1 MKKDVNLTIDENL
14 LAVAKK
20 HIPNLSKFFTECLES
35 WLDYQNKD
43 DEQKAAELLKQTAK
57 INDAKMKIFLL
68 LEDTYY
74 EENAE
79 EKIKNKKLSDI
90 WLTIWAPYRRGAK
103 ADPRDTQ
110 EAMEKLGLDEEE
122 LEDILSDAHYDYTKK
137 YKGQEYLFDDW
148 SFVRENYPIEWNI
161 KEVKK

>member
-1 MKKDVNLTIDENL
+1 MAKEPINLSVDGDL
-14 LAVAKK
+14 LAIAKK
-20 HIPNLSKFFTECLES
+20 HIPNLSKFFTECLEA
-35 WLDYQNKD
+35 WLDYQDKN
-43 DEQKAAELLKQTAK
+43 DEQKAAELLNQTTK

-79 EKIKNKKLSDI
+79 EQIKNKKLSDI
-90 WLTIWAPYRRGAK
+90 WLTVWAPHRRRAK

-122 LEDILSDAHYDYTKK
+122 LEDILFDAYHDFTHDLKD
-137 YKGQEYLFDDW
+137 QPYLFDDW
-148 SFVRENYPIEWNI
+148 SYVRENYPKEW
-161 KEVKK
+161 EVKK